1 MVRYVKKA
9 LSNLFDFNDRERK
22 GAVTVV
28 LLIACTSGIRI
39 WLACQKPVTEEIDFK
54 DLELQLSLYLWQENL
69 AKEEHGADFTVG
81 LPEPDPPEAPLLYN
95 FDPNT
100 VTKEELAGMGLD
112 PRLAQT
118 LINYRSKGGVFRTR
132 EDLKKIYGMNEEE
145 FNRISPY
152 VRIREPSP
160 RNVLPGRTEQLIPFS
175 SEAQGQMP
183 FSDAMSRSGSFQ
195 TELNAADT
203 VALIRLKGIGPVLA
217 ARIVKYRNLLG
228 GFAQTK
234 QLGEVYGISDS
245 LLTILQN
252 AVYAD
257 TSLLERIDINH
268 AEFLQLS
275 RHPYIGGYYAEGIV
289 RYREFNGSIQS
300 MEELIAS
307 GLLPEDRAQRL
318 KAYLVF

>member
-118 LINYRSKGGVFRTR
+118 LINYRSKGGVSEPVRT
-132 EDLKKIYGMNEEE
+132 
-145 FNRISPY
+145 
-152 VRIREPSP
+152 
-160 RNVLPGRTEQLIPFS
+160 
-175 SEAQGQMP
+175 
-183 FSDAMSRSGSFQ
+183 
-195 TELNAADT
+195 
-203 VALIRLKGIGPVLA
+203 
-217 ARIVKYRNLLG
+217 
-228 GFAQTK
+228 
-234 QLGEVYGISDS
+234 
-245 LLTILQN
+245 
-252 AVYAD
+252 
-257 TSLLERIDINH
+257 
-268 AEFLQLS
+268 
-275 RHPYIGGYYAEGIV
+275 
-289 RYREFNGSIQS
+289 
-300 MEELIAS
+300 
-307 GLLPEDRAQRL
+307 
-318 KAYLVF
+318 